1 MISAILEKVGQ
12 KISNLETRIKPS
24 KSNPILKQPEAI
36 HYLETL
42 DIAPIDKASSNINRC
57 NIKVNLIETG
67 VNGDGVRNYCK
78 PDKRCKEVTGGNTE
92 HTELLSSKTT
102 KMEKNL
108 PSMYLIPKMHK
119 NPIGTHFIITS
130 KLFSTKQIY
139 KSFSSIFKLI

>member
-92 HTELLSSKTT
+92 HTELFEFKNNKDGKKFT
-102 KMEKNL
+102 KHVSDPKNA
-108 PSMYLIPKMHK
+108 
-119 NPIGTHFIITS
+119 
-130 KLFSTKQIY
+130 
-139 KSFSSIFKLI
+139 